1 MNPLAFMT
9 NKVWG
14 ALLGASLLVNV
25 LLYFGMSF
33 YHSKYN
39 ECHSAVLAAKTIAVE
54 HKKVVEE
61 KEKEVVHESSN
72 RIRTRIA
79 AATQRLHDEGRGT
92 NLPDTAG
99 TPAGTLPEG
108 GASVVLPRGQYEADK
123 LTCTVN
129 TILAEEWQKFY
140 TGVKSAND
148 GKSISYTGSGD
159 FSGDAGRPLPRIV
172 HGLGWYLD
180 MELGRYQRFWTS
192 GVPTVRKQSP
202 VVGRRPESGDL
213 VATEDVSSSGPSG
226 IRQAVDTQRDGGGA
240 FVSLEYRMHRKDTVA
255 EAPSEGGRSLPED
268 ALP

>member
-1 MNPLAFMT
+1 MT

-39 ECHSAVLAAKTIAVE
+39 ECHSAVLAAKTIAIE

-72 RIRTRIA
+72 RIHTRIA
-79 AATQRLHDEGRGT
+79 AATQRLYEGSGT
-92 NLPDTAG
+92 NLPDTTG

-108 GASVVLPRGQYEADK
+108 TASVVLPRGQYEADK
-123 LTCTVN
+123 LICTVN

-213 VATEDVSSSGPSG
+213 AATEDVSSSSPSS
-226 IRQAVDTQRDGGGA
+226 IR
-240 FVSLEYRMHRKDTVA
+240 
-255 EAPSEGGRSLPED
+255 
-268 ALP
+268 